1 MFSTITK
8 VQLVSLELKTAVE
21 FLEEGT
27 IGNPFRRELVASFES
42 LSCLVVE
49 SSFKCAGVESSS
61 RIAVG
66 SLNRIEVES
75 LIWRGFESLGWRG
88 LRIRRGR
95 SAELHLLWEAMQV
108 EPL

>member
-1 MFSTITK
+1 M
-8 VQLVSLELKTAVE
+8 VSLELKTAVE

-27 IGNPFRRELVASFES
+27 IGNPFRRQVVASFES

-61 RIAVG
+61 RIAV
-66 SLNRIEVES
+66 ES
-75 LIWRGFESLGWRG
+75 LIWRGFESLGCRG